1 MKLFYQSLFIIT
13 LVLFFAG
20 CVSQQVSYRNDIEP
34 ILNDNCLKCHIPP
47 DGLGYMKTGLK
58 MGSYDSLMEG
68 TIYGPVVIAG
78 DSKRSILNMMAEGR
92 VGQLRQIMHD
102 KNVALSDDEI
112 MQLKLWVDQ
121 GARNN

>member
-1 MKLFYQSLFIIT
+1 MKLFNQSLPVIT
-13 LVLFFAG
+13 LILFFAG
-20 CVSQQVSYRNDIEP
+20 CASQQVSYRNDIEP
-34 ILNDNCLKCHIPP
+34 MLNDKCQKCHIPP

-92 VGQLRQIMHD
+92 AGQLRQIMHD
-102 KNVALSDDEI
+102 KDIALSADEI